1 MNQDFIEVYPDLIT
15 EDTCNTIIDGIDNIL
30 DNRVTP
36 YMQKHTVADRRVDS
50 AIFAEHDY
58 QEAHK
63 IINDALGRAIE
74 LYIEKYSIIDHRD
87 TKVVMPFSTWSVKL
101 QKTPIGGG
109 FHQWHCEN
117 SGNKDTERILAWTVY
132 LNTFKGEAE
141 TEFLQHGKRINP
153 VAGAVS
159 IWPAYWTHMHRGNP
173 PYSKDKY
180 IATGWFSFNGEQ

>member
-1 MNQDFIEVYPDLIT
+1 MHPDFIEIYPDIIT

-36 YMQKHTVADRRVDS
+36 YMQKHTVADRRVDA

-117 SGNKDTERILAWTVY
+117 RDRKSV
-132 LNTFKGEAE
+132 
-141 TEFLQHGKRINP
+141 
-153 VAGAVS
+153 V
-159 IWPAYWTHMHRGNP
+159 
-173 PYSKDKY
+173 
-180 IATGWFSFNGEQ
+180 